1 MSLLSGSEV
10 FMLIMAGISFLGA
23 CVGVTYSFILRS
35 RCTEIA
41 CCGAACKR
49 DVLPADRAVLDTST
63 LQEVTARVAR

>member
-49 DVLPADRAVLDTST
+49 DVLPPDGATLDTSS
-63 LQEVTARVAR
+63 LQHIAARVAR